1 MATRGAG
8 FVDQHKPFRGQYIQR
23 GGGSSCCRTI
33 LGRGSAPLIYRGRY
47 LQTGSGLG
55 SFLLGLFR
63 KFAPALKT
71 GAKKLFK
78 TGMRAAASDTGQK
91 VIGDAKKN
99 LKRAAKNALVRGLKG
114 ENVVEGAKQDLKK
127 AKKDIAAAIEGG
139 DSEAATASAKKGG
152 GKGRKKKSCSTSCG
166 ASDGWAVLQKG
177 TTSTGGQKRKKSGA
191 GFPPASG
198 TGRDAAQV
206 LKTLCAS
213 VDGEQT
219 VIPINKAE
227 RREPK
232 LLNPAGVAE
241 LREVQRRKRLKIPPR
256 ALI

>member
-1 MATRGAG
+1 MQSGT
-8 FVDQHKPFRGQYIQR
+8 
-23 GGGSSCCRTI
+23 
-33 LGRGSAPLIYRGRY
+33 
-47 LQTGSGLG
+47 GLG

-63 KFAPALKT
+63 KFSPALKS

-78 TGMRAAASDTGQK
+78 TGMQAAASETGQK

-99 LKRAAKNALVRGLKG
+99 IKTAAKNALVRGLKG

-139 DSEAATASAKKGG
+139 SEAAKKGGG
-152 GKGRKKKSCSTSCG
+152 GKGRKRKSCSASCG
-166 ASDGWAVLQKG
+166 GSADAGWAVLQKG
-177 TTSTGGQKRKKSGA
+177 TTSTGQKRRKSGA
-191 GFPPASG
+191 GFPAASG
-198 TGRDAAQV
+198 TGRDAAHV
-206 LKTLCAS
+206 LKALCS
-213 VDGEQT
+213 TVDGEQT
-219 VIPINKAE
+219 VIPITKAE

-241 LREVQRRKRLKIPPR
+241 LREVNRRKRLKIPPR